1 VALSASG
8 LIDAALAN
16 PVNVTLLERLPA
28 ISLPQCLLTA
38 GCLYQAWWNTC
49 VAIDVASGEL
59 YAPFGLDELERGLLR
74 CNPLT
79 PQPELFVRKAESYQ
93 ARWPWL
99 TLID

>member
-1 VALSASG
+1 MSPCSSG
-8 LIDAALAN
+8 FPPSRSRNACSPRAVSTRPGGI
-16 PVNVTLLERLPA
+16 P
-28 ISLPQCLLTA
+28 
-38 GCLYQAWWNTC
+38 

-59 YAPFGLDELERGLLR
+59 YAPFGLDELERGVLR

-79 PQPELFVRKAESYQ
+79 PQPELFVRKAESYR